1 MSISSVSGASA
12 ALAQQLPNQLQAA
25 QSPAQV
31 SLSSAMAQADPSQ
44 QAAPVHHHHH
54 HHHHDD
60 DGTASVQK
68 SAGEQSAPAATTP
81 TAVNTVA

>member
-54 HHHHDD
+54 HHHDD
-60 DGTASVQK
+60 DGTASVQE

>member
-54 HHHHDD
+54 DD

>member
-54 HHHHDD
+54 DD
-60 DGTASVQK
+60 GGTASVQK

>member
-54 HHHHDD
+54 HHHDD